1 MYRAIYAFKSDSPNA
16 LTFDVGERFTVIDN
30 TKDSHW
36 WLVQNDREENGFVPA
51 NYIKQDEVARN
62 HYIVSVCICE
72 QVVVRNSHF
81 VCS

>member
-62 HYIVSVCICE
+62 HGTYAESGPT
-72 QVVVRNSHF
+72 QFHDFRNSF
-81 VCS
+81 